1 MHTTAAKFR
10 LIPTIEEYSY
20 QQFPEY
26 MEFEVKVLNPCVT
39 GNSIL
44 FRNSEFIEIGKVSL
58 KATYSKEAIDLDG
71 MFVDSYSK
79 QIGSN

>member
-26 MEFEVKVLNPCVT
+26 MEFEVKILNPCVT

-44 FRNSEFIEIGKVSL
+44 FRDSEIIEIDGISL
-58 KATYSKEAIDLDG
+58 KATYTKETIDLDG

-79 QIGSN
+79 